1 MHKRPCSDWNLD
13 SEIFRSY
20 YYLKEE
26 PVAFCRVNGLPM
38 SGGKVEITERIGY
51 FLDTGNISDL
61 MSSNKS
67 KCQIGIITEDSKIEE
82 KFCLFTKNIVF
93 SLKKK

>member
-1 MHKRPCSDWNLD
+1 
-13 SEIFRSY
+13 
-20 YYLKEE
+20 
-26 PVAFCRVNGLPM
+26 M

-82 KFCLFTKNIVF
+82 NFGSEFKKGCGKNRRAGN
-93 SLKKK
+93 SDK

>member
-1 MHKRPCSDWNLD
+1 MVKWKL
-13 SEIFRSY
+13 
-20 YYLKEE
+20 
-26 PVAFCRVNGLPM
+26 
-38 SGGKVEITERIGY
+38 TERIGY

-82 KFCLFTKNIVF
+82 NFVCSQKHRV
-93 SLKKK
+93 SLKKNRQNFFFNVPFQNGLKTNTGKIYLMQLKHIMRF

>member
-1 MHKRPCSDWNLD
+1 
-13 SEIFRSY
+13 
-20 YYLKEE
+20 
-26 PVAFCRVNGLPM
+26 M

-82 KFCLFTKNIVF
+82 NFVCSQKHRVF
-93 SLKKK
+93 F

>member
-1 MHKRPCSDWNLD
+1 
-13 SEIFRSY
+13 
-20 YYLKEE
+20 LKEE

-61 MSSNKS
+61 ISSNKS
-67 KCQIGIITEDSKIEE
+67 KCQIGIITEDRIKLKKI
-82 KFCLFTKNIVF
+82 LFVHKNIVF

>member
-26 PVAFCRVNGLPM
+26 PVAF
-38 SGGKVEITERIGY
+38 VELMDYLWVVVKWKLTERIGY

-82 KFCLFTKNIVF
+82 NFVCSQNIVF